1 MTREGETKLTLTDKQ
16 MSALMS
22 ALAAATVNWEELKDP
37 EVTTTK
43 EDLLGLGAYILEQA
57 DIEIK
62 QGRGENG
69 TEG

>member
-1 MTREGETKLTLTDKQ
+1 MKVITSKGKTKLTLTDKQ

-43 EDLLGLGAYILEQA
+43 EDLLSLGVYVLEQA
-57 DIEIK
+57 DIKIK
-62 QGRGENG
+62 
-69 TEG
+69 

>member
-1 MTREGETKLTLTDKQ
+1 MIIITSKGKTKLTLTDKQ

-43 EDLLGLGAYILEQA
+43 EDLLELSVCIIEQA
-57 DIEIK
+57 DIEI
-62 QGRGENG
+62 R
-69 TEG
+69 

>member
-1 MTREGETKLTLTDKQ
+1 MIVITSKGKTKLTLTDKQ

-43 EDLLGLGAYILEQA
+43 EDLLNLGAYVLEQA
-57 DIEIK
+57 DIKIK
-62 QGRGENG
+62 
-69 TEG
+69 

>member
-1 MTREGETKLTLTDKQ
+1 MIVITSKGKTKLILTDRQ

-43 EDLLGLGAYILEQA
+43 EDLMNLSAYILVKA
-57 DIEIK
+57 SK
-62 QGRGENG
+62 
-69 TEG
+69 